1 MKQTTINKEK
11 WKYGVMLNLY
21 LAQSIP
27 MSFFS
32 TVLPVIMRE
41 NHFSLTSIGLIQLVK
56 LPWLLKFLW
65 APVVDS
71 AQGNISKYKKWIF
84 VSELLYAI
92 SIFAIAFLNL
102 ETDFKTIVILL
113 LIAFTASATQDIA
126 TDAFSYLI
134 LKKEERSIG
143 GSIQTIGNFL
153 GAVIGSGLLLIIYY
167 YFGWKILISSLA
179 LFVILALIPLWKYQT
194 KQKNHSLPVKQDKK
208 INFKHLYRFFL
219 QPYMKYRITLLFF
232 IYWGIIGILT
242 MIKPWMVDLGYSIK
256 EIGIYSGL
264 IGPAA
269 GVLFAFTAGRI
280 IKKKGGKF
288 FLKLLLTS
296 YIIIN
301 LYFYFISINHPS
313 YIAIQTGIIG
323 VWGIYSMTTVFVYS
337 FLMNSIRNGKEGT
350 DFTLQIVLA
359 HLGSLIVAVLSG
371 KIAHQLGYTGLF
383 RISFIISFLLF
394 LLIPYLYKKS
404 QQYEVSN

>member
-1 MKQTTINKEK
+1 MKKLGIKKEK
-11 WKYGVMLNLY
+11 GKYAVMLNLY

-27 MSFFS
+27 MTFFS

-71 AQGNISKYKKWIF
+71 AQGDINKYKKWIF
-84 VSELLYAI
+84 ASELVYAL
-92 SIFAIAFLNL
+92 SIFAIAFFDL
-102 ETDFKTIVILL
+102 ETDFKRIVILL

-134 LKKEERSIG
+134 LKKDERSIG

-167 YFGWKILISSLA
+167 YLGWKHLIAALS
-179 LFVILALIPLWKYQT
+179 LFVLFALIPLWIYQPGEI
-194 KQKNHSLPVKQDKK
+194 NAERKK
-208 INFKHLYRFFL
+208 IKKTSFKDLYYFFT
-219 QPYMKYRITLLFF
+219 QPYIKYRIGLLFL

-269 GVLFAFTAGRI
+269 GVLFALAAGKI
-280 IKKKGGKF
+280 IKHKGHKK
-288 FLKLLLTS
+288 FLYLLLTS
-296 YIIIN
+296 YLLIN
-301 LYFYFISINHPS
+301 LYFFLISRSTPS
-313 YIAIQTGIIG
+313 YWEIQAGIIA

-337 FLMNSIRNGKEGT
+337 FLMNSIRNGREGT

-359 HLGSLIVAVLSG
+359 HLGSLIIAVLSG
-371 KIAHQLGYTGLF
+371 KIAHQWGYTGLF
-383 RISFIISFLLF
+383 AVGFLISLFLF
-394 LLIPYLYKKS
+394 LLLPYLYKKS
-404 QQYEVSN
+404 LQYEISS

>member
-1 MKQTTINKEK
+1 MNQKTANKEK

-27 MSFFS
+27 MTFFS

-71 AQGNISKYKKWIF
+71 AQGDPKAYKKWIF
-84 VSELLYAI
+84 ISEFVYAL
-92 SIFAIAFLNL
+92 SIFIIAFFNL
-102 ETDFKTIVILL
+102 ETDFKLIVILL

-153 GAVIGSGLLLIIYY
+153 GTVIGSGLLLIIYY
-167 YFGWKILISSLA
+167 YFGWETLIISLG
-179 LFVILALIPLWKYQT
+179 LFVLLALIPLAIFTTTQSTTTKKKSKKKIRFNELISFF
-194 KQKNHSLPVKQDKK
+194 KQKH
-208 INFKHLYRFFL
+208 IR
-219 QPYMKYRITLLFF
+219 YRIALLFF
-232 IYWGIIGILT
+232 IYWGIIGILS
-242 MIKPWMVDLGYSIK
+242 MLKPWMVDLGYSIK
-256 EIGIYSGL
+256 EIGIYSGI

-269 GVLFAFTAGRI
+269 GVLFAYLAGKI
-280 IKKKGGKF
+280 IKKKGKYF
-288 FLKLLLTS
+288 TLKLLLVLFIT
-296 YIIIN
+296 IN
-301 LYFYFISINHPS
+301 LYFYLISQYKTN
-313 YIAIQTGIIG
+313 YWLLQAGIIG
-323 VWGIYSMTTVFVYS
+323 IWGIYSMTTVFVYS
-337 FLMNSIRNGKEGT
+337 FLMDGIRSQREGT

-359 HLGSLIVAVLSG
+359 HLGSLIMAVLSG
-371 KIAHQLGYTGLF
+371 KIAHETGYSGLF
-383 RISFIISFLLF
+383 GIGIIISLL
-394 LLIPYLYKKS
+394 LLLLLPYLYKKS
-404 QQYEVSN
+404 LSYEV